1 MTVSTG
7 RFVWHE
13 VMTTNPE
20 GAIAFYENV
29 IGWSLMPWDADPSY
43 RMFAWKNVPMAGVML
58 LPDAARQMGAPPHW
72 LTYISVRDVDA
83 SLTQA
88 MGMGARTYLEPM
100 DVPTVGRLAVLA
112 DPQGATFAVFRPEHD
127 GHVSDDFALGD
138 FSWHELAADDAKAA
152 WEFYRALF
160 GWEYDSQFD
169 MGPMGTYFMFR
180 RAGGSRPLGGM
191 YDRPPEVPVTHWLP
205 YVHVAN
211 ADATALAIAQH
222 GGRVLNGPMEV
233 PGGDRVAQAMDPQGA
248 VFAVHSLATVAAAP
262 APVPTP
268 PPAPRKAAAK
278 PKPAAAKPAAK
289 PPGKR
294 APARKAAT
302 PKGRPVKKRPAKK
315 R

>member
-1 MTVSTG
+1 MGAWPGST
-7 RFVWHE
+7 
-13 VMTTNPE
+13 
-20 GAIAFYENV
+20 
-29 IGWSLMPWDADPSY
+29 PWDADPGY
-43 RMFAWKNVPMAGVML
+43 RMFAWKHVPMAGVML
-58 LPDAARQMGAPPHW
+58 LPEAARQMGAPPHW

-127 GHVSDDFALGD
+127 GHVSDDIALGD
-138 FSWHELAADDAKAA
+138 FSWHELAADDSKAA

-191 YDRPPEVPVTHWLP
+191 YDRPPEVPSTHWLP
-205 YVHVAN
+205 YVNVAN
-211 ADATALAIAQH
+211 ADTTALAVAQH

-262 APVPTP
+262 TPVQTP
-268 PPAPRKAAAK
+268 PPAPKERVLRQ
-278 PKPAAAKPAAK
+278 KPAAK
-289 PPGKR
+289 QPVKKAPP
-294 APARKAAT
+294 RKPT
-302 PKGRPVKKRPAKK
+302 KPRGRPVKKTPAKK

>member
-1 MTVSTG
+1 VTVSPG
-7 RFVWHE
+7 RFIWHE

-20 GAIAFYENV
+20 GAIAFYQNV
-29 IGWSLMPWDADPSY
+29 IGWSLMPWDADPGY
-43 RMFAWKNVPMAGVML
+43 RMFAWKHVPMAGVML
-58 LPDAARQMGAPPHW
+58 LPEAARQMGAPPHW

-100 DVPTVGRLAVLA
+100 DVPTVGRMAVLA

-127 GHVSDDFALGD
+127 GHVSDDVALGD
-138 FSWHELAADDAKAA
+138 FSWHELAADDSKAA

-180 RAGGSRPLGGM
+180 RTGGSRPLGGM

-205 YVHVAN
+205 YVNVAN
-211 ADATALAIAQH
+211 ADTTALAVAQH

-248 VFAVHSLATVAAAP
+248 VFAVHAVAP
-262 APVPTP
+262 APAP
-268 PPAPRKAAAK
+268 PPPPT
-278 PKPAAAKPAAK
+278 PKPAPAQPAAVR
-289 PPGKR
+289 PKR
-294 APARKAAT
+294 LAKRPVKKTPAQRSTK
-302 PKGRPVKKRPAKK
+302 PKGRPVKKKPVKK
-315 R
+315 Q